1 MTALTVR
8 HVGIVTKNL
17 KSSIKFYKDILG
29 FKIIKKMEE
38 TDPSLSQLMDLKKV
52 KVTTV
57 KMLSK
62 QNGMVELL
70 SWKSPQTK
78 KKVSCNQLITIG
90 SVIVTSMFIRHDCDS
105 LYPGP
110 LCFFFFSG
118 AFL

>member
-1 MTALTVR
+1 
-8 HVGIVTKNL
+8 
-17 KSSIKFYKDILG
+17 
-29 FKIIKKMEE
+29 MEE

-78 KKVSCNQLITIG
+78 KFH
-90 SVIVTSMFIRHDCDS
+90 VTS
-105 LYPGP
+105 
-110 LCFFFFSG
+110 
-118 AFL
+118 